1 MSEFKSSSFRNEDN
15 SGAPD
20 IIGVTS
26 FTSPFYFVPPSG
38 TTAQRPSGDGLAP
51 GMLRFNTDIG
61 RLEVWRGDHW
71 ATILGESPNLN
82 GGARGLF
89 GGGYT
94 ASPVFGT
101 PSIDYITISTLGN
114 AISFGT
120 LFTGRYGL
128 GSCASSTRAVWMGGQ
143 SSPGNLTNLIDF
155 VTISSTGN
163 AADFADLNASNRHN
177 VQASASSSTRGLV
190 MGGFNSSAGVVNIID
205 YITIASQGTNAQDFG
220 DLSTVKQAAAASSS
234 STRAVCFG
242 GGTPTRQSTIDYVT
256 ISTQGNSQN
265 FGSLGAITWFS
276 AGCSNSTR
284 GLNAGNNPATNVI
297 EFITFASTGNAQDF
311 GDLIGNRQ
319 NVAACSSPIRGI
331 FGAGSTPPSTNS
343 IEYVTIASTGNAQ
356 DFGDLANQ
364 NANGAAAC
372 SNAHGGL

>member
-1 MSEFKSSSFRNEDN
+1 M
-15 SGAPD
+15 
-20 IIGVTS
+20 I
-26 FTSPFYFVPPSG
+26 
-38 TTAQRPSGDGLAP
+38 
-51 GMLRFNTDIG
+51 RFNTDSG
-61 RLEVWRGDHW
+61 HLEYY
-71 ATILGESPNLN
+71 TGEFWDEVLVANNTLD
-82 GGARGLF
+82 GGNRGLF
-89 GGGYT
+89 GGGFT

-128 GSCASSTRAVWMGGQ
+128 GSCASSTRAVWAGGQ
-143 SSPGNLTNLIDF
+143 SSPGNITNLIDF

-163 AADFADLNASNRHN
+163 AADFADLNASSRHN
-177 VQASASSSTRGLV
+177 VQASASSSTRGLF
-190 MGGFNSSAGVVNIID
+190 MGGFTNPGTPSILNTID

-220 DLSTVKQAAAASSS
+220 DLSGTVQAASATSS
-234 STRAVCFG
+234 STRAVRFG

-256 ISTQGNSQN
+256 ISTQGNAQN

-284 GLNAGNNPATNVI
+284 GLNAGNNPTTNVI
-297 EFITFASTGNAQDF
+297 EFITIASTGNAQDF
-311 GDLIGNRQ
+311 GDLNGNLQ
-319 NVAACSSPIRGI
+319 NVAACSSPTRGI
-331 FGAGSTPPSTNS
+331 FGGGYRTPTTNS
-343 IEYVTIASTGNAQ
+343 IDFVTIASTGNAQ

-364 NANGAAAC
+364 NANGSAAC